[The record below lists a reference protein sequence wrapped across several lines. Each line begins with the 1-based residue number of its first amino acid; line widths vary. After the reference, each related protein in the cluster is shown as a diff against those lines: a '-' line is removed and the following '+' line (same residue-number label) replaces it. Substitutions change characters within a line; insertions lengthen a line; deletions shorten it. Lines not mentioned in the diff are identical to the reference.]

1 MLISW
6 CLVFF
11 LFSHLSIIL
20 TWVVFPG
27 TAEVDS
33 FFPLVRKILWFI
45 FCWAGFNGHSVPLAY
60 FYHGNFFGFSSI
72 MRNSIAKYIC
82 ISYFSVSVIQHHDQR
97 LLCRKIYVGLTFQRE
112 GQSWWGRQRSRSRK
126 LAGHI
131 FSCTQEVER
140 ELDVAQTLK
149 ARTQSCTSS
158 SRATYPQ
165 HSTTSPEKSIWRP
178 GIQIH
183 EPVGAT
189 TVQ

>member
-1 MLISW
+1 MGCLSW
-6 CLVFF
+6 DCR
-11 LFSHLSIIL
+11 
-20 TWVVFPG
+20 G
-27 TAEVDS
+27 G
-33 FFPLVRKILWFI
+33 FI
-45 FCWAGFNGHSVPLAY
+45 FPFGQKDFVIYFLLSWLNGHSVPLAY
-60 FYHGNFFGFSSI
+60 FYHGIFFFGFSSI

-112 GQSWWGRQRSRSRK
+112 GQSWWGRQGNRSRK

-149 ARTQSCTSS
+149 AHTQSCTSS

-178 GIQIH
+178 GIQVH

>member
-1 MLISW
+1 
-6 CLVFF
+6 
-11 LFSHLSIIL
+11 
-20 TWVVFPG
+20 
-27 TAEVDS
+27 
-33 FFPLVRKILWFI
+33 
-45 FCWAGFNGHSVPLAY
+45 
-60 FYHGNFFGFSSI
+60 

-97 LLCRKIYVGLTFQRE
+97 LLCRKIYVGLTFQSE

-149 ARTQSCTSS
+149 AHTQSCTSS

-165 HSTTSPEKSIWRP
+165 HSTTSPEKSIRRP

-183 EPVGAT
+183 EPVGPPQYSSLADSCHSELEMHLS
-189 TVQ
+189 VQALLVFKVYLNNLLFF